1 MTSFNSSCISTRSN
15 SVHRAESSNVTRTST
30 SLSSRNSPGDR
41 IDPKRLSSV
50 IRHLRQNASIASRS
64 RSSAIAVPT
73 LIPAPSLQATRLTS
87 FFVEE
92 LRQAGEDVDRQRED
106 DGRVLLH
113 ADLRQ
118 RLQVAELQRGRL
130 RGQNVRG
137 IRQSLR
143 RGE

>member
-1 MTSFNSSCISTRSN
+1 
-15 SVHRAESSNVTRTST
+15 

-41 IDPKRLSSV
+41 MDPKRLSSV

-64 RSSAIAVPT
+64 RSSAMAAST
-73 LIPAPSLQATRLTS
+73 LIPAPLLQSSSLQS

-92 LRQAGEDVDRQRED
+92 LRQSGEDVDWQRED

-118 RLQVAELQRGRL
+118 RLQIPELERGRL
-130 RGQNVRG
+130 RGQNVCG

-143 RGE
+143 GRELALGMDQLGPFLALGL